1 MKDEKSKK
9 DEYQK
14 ALACFSE
21 AMKEFRKSKW
31 DKAVELFGSF
41 IDKYPVERDLV
52 ARVRTYLAIAQE
64 RLKAPREISSPKTAE
79 DFLNA
84 AVFKMNSG
92 VNEEA
97 LDYVQKALKSFA
109 DDARILYLQADLLCR
124 AGRLEESL
132 ESLRKAV
139 LGEKSYRILA
149 QNEIDFAPLW
159 EDKRFKSITKSA

>member
-31 DKAVELFGSF
+31 DKAVELFNSF
-41 IDKYPVERDLV
+41 IEKYAVERDL
-52 ARVRTYLAIAQE
+52 ASRARTYLAIAAE
-64 RLKAPREISSPKTAE
+64 RLKEPREIPIPKSVE
-79 DFLNA
+79 DFAAA
-84 AVFKMNSG
+84 AVYKMNG
-92 VNEEA
+92 GADEEA
-97 LDYVQKALKSFA
+97 LKYVEKGLKAYP
-109 DDARILYLQADLLCR
+109 DDARILFLQADLFCR
-124 AGRLEESL
+124 AGRMDEALDSL
-132 ESLRKAV
+132 GKAV
-139 LGEKSYRILA
+139 KGEKTYRILA